1 MRDKIRYALN
11 NTVMFILLLVVLIA
25 PIVLTS
31 VIGYAI
37 LTVLTSMLGET
48 LAMAVFL
55 VIVSAVVI
63 ISIKEEKQ

>member
-25 PIVLTS
+25 PIVLTF

-55 VIVSAVVI
+55 VLVSAVVI